1 MLRCRVAAKRRMATN
16 THSLPINTDRRRAR
30 VDAQVA
36 YEEAR
41 EELASLIVAL
51 RTIGQRAAR
60 IAAVDQSIELDP
72 EEPLQSEAELL
83 MLATAQFE
91 GIDFKTHRELGN
103 AIVAAR
109 KQVAGEKALA
119 LALGCKL

>member
-1 MLRCRVAAKRRMATN
+1 MATSAHVLQV
-16 THSLPINTDRRRAR
+16 HSDRRRAR

-36 YEEAR
+36 YEDAR

-51 RTIGQRAAR
+51 ATIGQRAAY

-72 EEPLQSEAELL
+72 EEPLQSEAALL
-83 MLATAQFE
+83 MLAPAQFE
-91 GIDFKTHRELGN
+91 GIDFKAHRELGN

-109 KQVAGEKALA
+109 KQVAGKKALA

>member
-1 MLRCRVAAKRRMATN
+1 M
-16 THSLPINTDRRRAR
+16 
-30 VDAQVA
+30 
-36 YEEAR
+36 
-41 EELASLIVAL
+41 IVAL
-51 RTIGQRAAR
+51 GTIGQRTAR

-83 MLATAQFE
+83 MLAPAQFE

-109 KQVAGEKALA
+109 KQVAGKKSLA

>member
-1 MLRCRVAAKRRMATN
+1 MATN

-83 MLATAQFE
+83 MLAPAQFE